1 MSESSRPLRIAVLG
15 AGPIGI
21 EAALYGATLGHDV
34 VVIDQGAVGHA
45 VAMWSHVTMFSPWRM
60 NVTQLGLRTLAA
72 ADHAE
77 LPLDSCPTGA
87 ELVSKYL
94 QPLSESP
101 LLAGRL
107 RLHTRVVA
115 VGRPGLLKGD
125 LIGQAARAER
135 RFRLLLE
142 DSAGEHLDFAD
153 VILDCTGTYLCP
165 NPIGDGGIAAPGE
178 RWLGGRLFRH
188 QPDVLG
194 RDRKR
199 FARRR
204 TLLVGD
210 GLSAATAATAF
221 AQLCVEEPGT
231 QVCWSVRTKKSPPYE
246 VIEGDPLALRAQLL
260 QAANR
265 VADQQRQGVSF
276 FPGSVVDALAA
287 EGHQLRVRL
296 RAVDGGGPSSASQE
310 ALFDEVIG
318 LTGYGPDRTIYEQ
331 LQIHECYASFG
342 PMKLA
347 ATLVGASGDCL
358 AQPLPGPETLKN
370 PEPAFFIL
378 GAKSYARSSAFLLQ
392 IGHAQVRAAYSLLH
406 KNEGLDLYAAG

>member
-34 VVIDQGAVGHA
+34 VVIDQGAIGHA
-45 VAMWSHVTMFSPWRM
+45 VSMWSHVTMFSPWRM

-72 ADHAE
+72 AGHPA
-77 LPLDSCPTGA
+77 LPLENSPTGA
-87 ELVSKYL
+87 ELVENYL
-94 QPLSESP
+94 KPLSESP
-101 LLAGRL
+101 LLAAPGRL

-142 DSAGEHLDFAD
+142 DSAGEHLEFAD
-153 VILDCTGTYLCP
+153 IVLDCTGTYLCP

-178 RWLGGRLFRH
+178 RWLGGRLIRH
-188 QPDVLG
+188 QPDVIG

-221 AQLCVEEPGT
+221 AQLCIEEPGT
-231 QVCWSVRTKKSPPYE
+231 EVCWSARTTKSPPYQL
-246 VIEGDPLALRAQLL
+246 IEGDPLPLRAQLL
-260 QAANR
+260 TAANR
-265 VADQQRQGVSF
+265 VAEKQRQGVSF

-296 RAVDGGGPSSASQE
+296 RPIDGPIGAGQE

-318 LTGYGPDRTIYEQ
+318 LTGYGPDRAIYEQ

-358 AQPLPGPETLKN
+358 AQPTPGPETLKN

-392 IGHAQVRAAYSLLH
+392 IGHAQIRAAYSLIH
-406 KNEGLDLYAAG
+406 KNEGLDLYAPG